1 MNMLVDVMR
10 SVVRTGE
17 VIDLGQ
23 VLDEHTPHHPNHPP
37 FMYRLTKE
45 HGDTS
50 YSGGVSASNDVI
62 VMGTHVGTHIDGF
75 AHIAVEG
82 TLVGGRKAAELGT
95 RTHGYR
101 EIGIDRAKPIVGRG
115 VLIDVAAFKGVD
127 CLEPGYAIVDSELAA
142 ACASQGVTIEEGDSV
157 LLRTGWQ
164 KHWGNPRKYVGL
176 AEGSPGPDGSA
187 ARWLAEHGIVA
198 SGSDTLVY
206 EMQPAPTLP
215 VHVEFLVNRGI
226 HIMECMNLDELAA
239 RKAWTFLFVA
249 LPLKIAG
256 GTGSPIRPVAV
267 I

>member
-1 MNMLVDVMR
+1 MLVEIMR

-17 VIDLGQ
+17 VVDLGQ
-23 VLDEHTPHHPNHPP
+23 TLDERTPHHPNHPP

-50 YSGGVSASNDVI
+50 YAGGVSASNDMI
-62 VMGTHVGTHIDGF
+62 VMGTHVGTHIDGL

-82 TLVGGRKAAELGT
+82 IVAGARKASEVAT
-95 RTHGYR
+95 RTKGYAD
-101 EIGIDRAKPIVGRG
+101 IGIDKVRPIVGRG
-115 VLIDVAAFKGVD
+115 VLIDMARFKGVD
-127 CLEPGYAIVDSELAA
+127 CLDPGYPITAQELAA
-142 ACASQGVTIEEGDSV
+142 ACASQDVTIEPGDSV
-157 LLRTGWQ
+157 LIRTGWQ
-164 KHWGNPRKYVGL
+164 KHWGDPRTYVGL
-176 AEGSPGPDGSA
+176 FGGSPGPDESGGH
-187 ARWLAEHGIVA
+187 WLAQQGIVA

-226 HIMECMNLDELAA
+226 HIMECLKLDELAA
-239 RKAWTFLFVA
+239 REAWTFLFIA